1 MKFLLFY
8 LSSFFFSFF
17 CTYSATTPKP
27 TIIFDTTG
35 EPLKVGEKYYVLRK
49 PTILNSGAFGGLKL
63 SDYSNQGC
71 ANVLT
76 QASPSELGIP
86 VSFHPLQGS
95 DIRLSQSLNIR
106 FETTK
111 PACASSTVW
120 QVGKTDPVSQLPL
133 ITIGGVLGNPSCANA
148 RNGFRIEKGSI
159 PNTYRLVSFPND
171 ICNVAAI
178 NHEVVIV
185 TGSNGQKVL
194 VRSNSSHKKYN
205 VVFAKAPP
213 P

>member
-1 MKFLLFY
+1 MKFLFFF

-17 CTYSATTPKP
+17 CTYSATTPSP
-27 TIIFDTTG
+27 TIVFDTTG

-49 PTILNSGAFGGLKL
+49 PTTLNLGAFGGLKL

-71 ANVLT
+71 ADVVT

-106 FETTK
+106 FETSK

-133 ITIGGVLGNPSCANA
+133 ITIGGALGNPSCANGG
-148 RNGFRIEKGSI
+148 NWFKIEEGSI
-159 PNTYRLVSFPND
+159 PNTYRFVTHPDEF
-171 ICNVAAI
+171 CNLAT
-178 NHEVVIV
+178 V
-185 TGSNGQKVL
+185 THGIIIRPGSNGQKVL
-194 VRSNSSHKKYN
+194 VRSNRDDKYN
-205 VVFAKAPP
+205 VIFAKAPP